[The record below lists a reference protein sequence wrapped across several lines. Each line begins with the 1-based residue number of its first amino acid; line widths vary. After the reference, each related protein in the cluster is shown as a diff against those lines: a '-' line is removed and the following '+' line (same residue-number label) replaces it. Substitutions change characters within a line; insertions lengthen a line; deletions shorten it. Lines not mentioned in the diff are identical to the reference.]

1 MKQYVAEKVGEP
13 LSLTIYRG
21 ADGSF
26 SLFEDDGISFNYH
39 KGEWMGIQMV
49 WHDARRVLSLSLARG
64 SRMLPPSPRNI
75 EVKLGQITR
84 AVVFDGKSIEVS
96 L

>member
-1 MKQYVAEKVGEP
+1 MRIGAAANGVRFVDVA
-13 LSLTIYRG
+13 
-21 ADGSF
+21 GSA
-26 SLFEDDGISFNYH
+26 GISFNYH